1 MRTKLLLTLFCIS
14 LCLNITSC
22 MSVRVHPHKDKTIP
36 PGQIKKV
43 TGSKSARYYA
53 PGHNIVLI

>member
-36 PGQIKKV
+36 LGQIKKV

-53 PGHNIVLI
+53 PGHNK